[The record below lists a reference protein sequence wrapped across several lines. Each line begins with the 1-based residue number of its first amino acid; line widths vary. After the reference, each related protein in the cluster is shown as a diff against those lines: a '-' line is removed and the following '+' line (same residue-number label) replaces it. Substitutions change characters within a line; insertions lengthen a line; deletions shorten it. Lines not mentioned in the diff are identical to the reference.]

1 MPQLDIATFL
11 PQLAWLAVTFII
23 LFVVMR
29 FIGLPRVG
37 SIITR
42 RRERIEGDLDK
53 AQRMKAEAEA
63 VIAAYEKA
71 LAEARAKAQAVMRE
85 TAEQLNAEA
94 AVRNKELA
102 EKLHAET
109 AAAEK
114 RIAAA
119 KSKTL
124 EGLRE
129 MALEVARAAS
139 AKLVGEADPKRLAAS
154 VDAALKERG

>member
-71 LAEARAKAQAVMRE
+71 LTEARAKAQAVMRE

-154 VDAALKERG
+154 LDAALKERG

>member
-71 LAEARAKAQAVMRE
+71 LTEARAKAQAVMRE

-124 EGLRE
+124 EDLRE

-154 VDAALKERG
+154 LDAALKERG

>member
-102 EKLHAET
+102 ETLHAET
-109 AAAEK
+109 AAAE
-114 RIAAA
+114 
-119 KSKTL
+119 KTL